1 MKRKPFFQ
9 SFVNMKSLST
19 SQTIKEVENDRR
31 AEEKDRGKVCK
42 NTLIGKLH
50 FLSIVFL

>member
-1 MKRKPFFQ
+1 MEVEKDQKEE
-9 SFVNMKSLST
+9 MM
-19 SQTIKEVENDRR
+19 EVENDRR